1 MNENKNEIKTS
12 ESVNNNDR
20 VNNSNALDSFVTTL
34 DNSNISDTSVN
45 KFDSS
50 DNKDIS
56 VTNSDSSD
64 NSDTSVNKSDS
75 SDNKDISVTISD
87 SSDNSDTS
95 VNKSDS
101 SDNKDISS
109 TTSDNSVNT
118 DDKAEGIINSEKKT
132 ISNNLPR
139 KFDED
144 FDIFEYVE
152 KHSKKNT
159 SLKKSRLPLV
169 IMIIIITICIITMI
183 VLAVIFSNTG
193 EAEVNDS
200 RIIGSWQRE
209 DGDVMN
215 ITGDG
220 RLTINGE
227 SVEYTLRPDEVIEMT
242 INGEKLRAVYVIDE
256 PFLFIM
262 IPYDNETVTLE
273 YMRKE

>member
-1 MNENKNEIKTS
+1 MNENKDAVKAS
-12 ESVNNNDR
+12 ESVNENI
-20 VNNSNALDSFVTTL
+20 FVTDS
-34 DNSNISDTSVN
+34 DNSNISDTSVIKSDGSDN
-45 KFDSS
+45 SVTTFDSS
-50 DNKDIS
+50 DNFVI
-56 VTNSDSSD
+56 T
-64 NSDTSVNKSDS
+64 SDS
-75 SDNKDISVTISD
+75 SDNKDISVTDSD
-87 SSDNSDTS
+87 KS
-95 VNKSDS
+95 VNA
-101 SDNKDISS
+101 
-109 TTSDNSVNT
+109 
-118 DDKAEGIINSEKKT
+118 DKQPDGIINSDKKT

-159 SLKKSRLPLV
+159 SLKKSKLPLV
-169 IMIIIITICIITMI
+169 IMIVIITICIITMI
-183 VLAVIFSNTG
+183 VLAVIFSNVE
-193 EAEVNDS
+193 EAEADDP

-209 DGDVMN
+209 DGEVMN

-220 RLTINGE
+220 RLSIDGE
-227 SVEYTLRPDEVIEMT
+227 SVEYVLRPDEVIEMT